1 MSDSEI
7 KYEIRTTKV
16 VVVPEGEP
24 IFGELATSIEIEAES
39 EAYEF
44 LVVKQDLITGAVR
57 IDPQEWPVIRAAIDD
72 MIGRCRRD

>member
-1 MSDSEI
+1 MSEI
-7 KYEIRTTKV
+7 KYETRTTKI

-24 IFGELATSIEIEAES
+24 IFGDLATSIEIEAES

-44 LVVKQDLITGAVR
+44 LVIKQDLIPNGIR
-57 IDPQEWPVIRAAIDD
+57 IAPQEWPVIRAAIDD

>member
-1 MSDSEI
+1 MSDEI
-7 KYEIRTTKV
+7 KYETRTTKV

-24 IFGELATSIEIEAES
+24 IFGDLATSIEIEAES

-44 LVVKQDLITGAVR
+44 VVAKQDLVPNGIR
-57 IDPQEWPVIRAAIDD
+57 IDPQEWPVIRAAIDE

>member
-1 MSDSEI
+1 MSDGEI
-7 KYEIRTTKV
+7 KYETRTTKI

-39 EAYEF
+39 EAYEYV
-44 LVVKQDLITGAVR
+44 VVKQGLIPNGIR
-57 IDPQEWPVIRAAIDD
+57 IEPQEWPTIRNAIDE